1 MQLFVFAAVNTCL
14 FFLSLTCLGFFL
26 FNHIYSWLSL
36 PTLQQPLHNFPRHQ
50 AHQAAFSSI
59 FPTPF
64 LLGPSSHLIYSGS
77 LLARPKTSN
86 CGRAGMG
93 AWWGE
98 GSPLSL
104 QTLEAALSASHCA
117 PALQVWLRH
126 VLPCSLPCSLLPQ
139 HVLTRRPGSAPAR
152 VSASLTNRREW
163 PASCG
168 HCPACLLPHL
178 PPRWAPG

>member
-1 MQLFVFAAVNTCL
+1 MQLLFLLLLIPAFF

-77 LLARPKTSN
+77 LLARPETSD

-104 QTLEAALSASHCA
+104 QTLEAALSASCPAGLVKTCA
-117 PALQVWLRH
+117 A
-126 VLPCSLPCSLLPQ
+126 VLPA
-139 HVLTRRPGSAPAR
+139 VLSPSATCLNPKAR
-152 VSASLTNRREW
+152 LRSGTSDRLFD
-163 PASCG
+163 
-168 HCPACLLPHL
+168 
-178 PPRWAPG
+178 